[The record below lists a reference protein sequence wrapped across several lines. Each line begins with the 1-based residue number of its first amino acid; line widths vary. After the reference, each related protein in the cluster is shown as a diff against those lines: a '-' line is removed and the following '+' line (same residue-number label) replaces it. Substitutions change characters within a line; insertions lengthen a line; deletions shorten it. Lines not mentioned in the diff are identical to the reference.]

1 MRNTTTRSLMIVS
14 VLIAG
19 LMGCAN
25 TGTGTGTKTGAYVD
39 DSWITTKVKSTMAA
53 DKEVAAHNITVDTSK
68 GVVTLSGTAKS
79 SHESMKAEEIARG
92 IKGVVAVENHI
103 NVQ

>member
-1 MRNTTTRSLMIVS
+1 MRTTTSGSLMVIS

-25 TGTGTGTKTGAYVD
+25 SGTGEKTGAYVD

-79 SHESMKAEEIARG
+79 GHESRKAAEIARG

-103 NVQ
+103 SVQ